1 MMEKAPVF
9 IKVRE
14 YQRLLKN
21 IDALA
26 QKIGTVE
33 EMLDTIEKLKVEEDG
48 QLQRWKENLE
58 NVKVRLA
65 NVGNALYRN

>member
-1 MMEKAPVF
+1 MMEKAPVY

-26 QKIGTVE
+26 ERIGTIE
-33 EMLDTIEKLKVEEDG
+33 EMLDSIEKLKVEEDG
-48 QLQRWKENLE
+48 QLQRWKDNME
-58 NVKVRLA
+58 NVKARLA
-65 NVGNALYRN
+65 SVGTALYRN